1 MVMKVTESDE
11 SHREELMALRLP
23 IRLTQSELSDL
34 ASKIEKLQSSEARH
48 NLPDHFSDK
57 QSIAFANARIFLR
70 IYGRRDSSFP
80 LGNFADP
87 GWQLL
92 VDLFVHQASGKQV
105 NVSSACIGSRA
116 PSTTAKRSGPRARDP
131 RAAESVGL
139 AFHHGNG
146 GEAGR
151 ERNDDSAGPCGFGE
165 EHGCASH
172 TWRGRDSGANGF

>member
-11 SHREELMALRLP
+11 GHREELMALRLP
-23 IRLTQSELSDL
+23 IRLTQNELSDL

-92 VDLFVHQASGKQV
+92 VDLFVHQASGKQI

-116 PSTTAKRSGPRARDP
+116 PSTTALRYIAEYIEKGILVRTPCEHDQRVSWLSLSENAQ
-131 RAAESVGL
+131 AALIEL
-139 AFHHGNG
+139 FC
-146 GEAGR
+146 
-151 ERNDDSAGPCGFGE
+151 DDFM
-165 EHGCASH
+165 
-172 TWRGRDSGANGF
+172 